1 LEATRVHIIQNEV
14 VLTIFTIVEQ
24 MVGKLVY
31 YEVTDVE
38 NKLVKE
44 KEVVDQ

>member
-1 LEATRVHIIQNEV
+1 LEATRVHITQNEI

-31 YEVTDVE
+31 YKVVDVE
-38 NKLVKE
+38 NKLVRE